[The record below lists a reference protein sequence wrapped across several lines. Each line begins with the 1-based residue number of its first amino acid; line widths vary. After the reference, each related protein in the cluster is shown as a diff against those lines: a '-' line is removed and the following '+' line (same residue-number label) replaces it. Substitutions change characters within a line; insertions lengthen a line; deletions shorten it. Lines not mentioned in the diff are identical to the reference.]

1 MADPRPWNDDP
12 PGSQQQIGT
21 NILALGP
28 QFQADAS
35 SRPLPTIALAQDWHR
50 AVYAG
55 VQLPEPYYAGEI
67 RDSDPRFP
75 ALGGY
80 EVQVGGLLGT
90 PSKDVPAELAQ
101 LETRIQTVSAR
112 LDAAVP
118 VGAPPSD
125 DATLRAVIATCGNV
139 HGEWVRIHP
148 FANGNGRTARL
159 WTTWIGLRYGLP
171 PFIQIRPRPAGQPY
185 AAAAVAS
192 MRGDHRLCILV
203 FEQMLRTKL
212 GQP

>member
-1 MADPRPWNDDP
+1 MPNPWNNDP
-12 PGSQQQIGT
+12 PGSEQQIEA

-35 SRPLPTIALAQDWHR
+35 SRPVPTIARAQEWHR
-50 AVYAG
+50 AVYVG

-67 RDSDPRFP
+67 RDSDPGVPELF
-75 ALGGY
+75 GY

-90 PSKDVPAELAQ
+90 PSHDVPAELAQ
-101 LETRIQTVSAR
+101 LETRIQTACAI

-118 VGAPPSD
+118 VDDLPSG
-125 DATLRAVIATCGNV
+125 DANLQGVITTCGNV

-159 WTTWIGLRYGLP
+159 WALWIGLRYRLP
-171 PFIQIRPRPAGQPY
+171 PFIVIKPRPAGQLY
-185 AAAAVAS
+185 ADAAAAS
-192 MRGDHRLCILV
+192 MRGDHRLCIRV
-203 FEQMLRTKL
+203 FEQMLRAKL